1 MQRFPSEFE
10 DLLSREGRRA
20 LAGHSPL
27 CGALADPRR
36 RFIAMRGLIKPRM
49 ARAAAALL
57 SRALYD
63 SLSSIDQPIPP
74 EAMWEMTANYAEQL
88 PKTAR
93 VKTAYLERRR
103 GRAYQRAEAAG
114 LVAMLRS
121 VSFGAFAAALA
132 GRDLKP
138 RWGIQA
144 LCYGPGDYAG
154 PHNDHHPEEPAASRG
169 YLDVHVTLAGSGVA
183 QQWLVYARQGH
194 FSEVVDVA
202 TAGGITAYRLP
213 FWHYTTPLVAKPR
226 AKAADARRWVLLGTF
241 LYKRPFV
248 ANSAATG

>member
-1 MQRFPSEFE
+1 MRRFPPEFE
-10 DLLSREGRRA
+10 DLLSREGRLV
-20 LAGHSPL
+20 LARSSPL

-36 RFIAMRGLIKPRM
+36 RFISTAGLLKPQM

-57 SRALYD
+57 NRALYD
-63 SLSSIDQPIPP
+63 SLSPIDRPIPP
-74 EAMWEMTANYAEQL
+74 EAQWEMRKNYGEML

-93 VKTAYLERRR
+93 VKTAYLDRRR
-103 GRAYQRAEAAG
+103 ARAYRAAEAVG

-121 VSFGAFAAALA
+121 ESFGAFAAALA
-132 GRDLKP
+132 GRELRP
-138 RWGIQA
+138 HWGIQA

-154 PHNDHHPEEPAASRG
+154 PHNDHHPEDAAASRG
-169 YLDVHVTLAGSGVA
+169 YLDMHITLAGRGVA

-202 TAGGITAYRLP
+202 TAGGLTAYRLP
-213 FWHYTTPLVAKPR
+213 FWHYTTPLVAKR
-226 AKAADARRWVLLGTF
+226 GAAAADARRWVLLGTF

-248 ANSAATG
+248 ADRSRS